1 MHGFGILFRYG
12 IKKRIKDS
20 FLIGYGIIY
29 PLILIGLFGYIA
41 SNYYSGE
48 QGITSFYYYTIV
60 SIPFCTFLGAVSLI
74 YIAKEECLAKC
85 GKRFIIAPIGNGA
98 IVLSK
103 IIPSTI
109 AMTIFNIIIMII
121 CRFIFKVDFKGNFI
135 ELILLLMVIAF
146 MSCSIGTFI
155 GICTKDFMAVKNFVS
170 MPILIMA
177 ALGGSFFPIG
187 SLGNV
192 VNIISYISP
201 LTWINR
207 GVFNMMNDNS
217 MTLYF
222 IAMLLSLI
230 TGLIFTISSI
240 KGFKKEAFL

>member
-1 MHGFGILFRYG
+1 MNGFGILFKYG
-12 IKKRIKDS
+12 MKKRIKDS
-20 FLIGYGIIY
+20 FLIGYGVIY
-29 PLILIGLFGYIA
+29 PLILIGLFGYI
-41 SNYYSGE
+41 STNYYSGE

-74 YIAKEECLAKC
+74 YIAKEESLAKC
-85 GKRFIIAPIGNGA
+85 GERFIISPISKGA

-109 AMTIFNIIIMII
+109 AMTIFNIIIMTT
-121 CRFIFKVDFKGNFI
+121 CRFIFKVDYKGNFI
-135 ELILLLMVIAF
+135 ELILLLTVIAF

-177 ALGGSFFPIG
+177 ALGGAFFPIG
-187 SLGNV
+187 NLGNL
-192 VNIISYISP
+192 VNILSYISP
-201 LTWINR
+201 LTWINK
-207 GVFNMMNDNS
+207 GIFNMMNDNS

-222 IAMLLSLI
+222 IAIVLSLI
-230 TGLIFTISSI
+230 TGLIFTLASI
-240 KGFKKEAFL
+240 KMFKKEAFL